1 MVSADDISVYLPH
14 TLCFEGPKY
23 FVLHLCS
30 FSRGCEKRD
39 LKIFIAPNLIQHFFR
54 VICLAK
60 WCLLGYR
67 LVNVF
72 FSIII
77 FTGNCVFQYLFSK
90 STTLET
96 NRRKNDIFFLYIYF
110 FVSVDHS
117 NISPDNILKLFSCV
131 FFKSF
136 PVFLEFCDSLFFSC
150 LLACNAIFLVSELMR
165 SSASPQCRLK

>member
-30 FSRGCEKRD
+30 FSRGCEKRE

-54 VICLAK
+54 VICLPK

-72 FSIII
+72 F
-77 FTGNCVFQYLFSK
+77 FNYYFHWQLCFS
-90 STTLET
+90 
-96 NRRKNDIFFLYIYF
+96 
-110 FVSVDHS
+110 VS
-117 NISPDNILKLFSCV
+117 
-131 FFKSF
+131 FFKINY
-136 PVFLEFCDSLFFSC
+136 PRD
-150 LLACNAIFLVSELMR
+150 
-165 SSASPQCRLK
+165 K